1 MGPALAVVDAAPKL
15 GIVLAAVMAAA
26 TLVDPHARRRTVWM
40 GMSLTLAAVILV
52 GHIDDTEQF
61 RSLTDQPP
69 RFAGL
74 CVAGAL
80 TVVLLAIVFA
90 RRPAAFPLLVV
101 GVLPFRV
108 PIEAAGQTANLLVP
122 LYLVIAAGCVTY
134 AWRTWA
140 GLQAD
145 RTGAADLDT
154 DRSVNGGMRLP
165 PLEVALGAFLVLY
178 ALQATYSKDFDTAL
192 EQAVFFLIP
201 FALLYALLREVR
213 WSRDIVLG
221 CVGVLAVLAAAFCGI
236 GFWEYERREL
246 FWNPKVI
253 EANQFESYFRVNSV
267 FWDPNVYGRFLVLVI
282 LAVTALVLWS
292 ARARVALASAV
303 VLAVLWAGLVLTFSQ
318 SSFAAL
324 LAGLAVLAA
333 LRWDVRRAAAAA
345 AAALLLGGAFAALFQ
360 DTLKIDLGSSGGLN
374 NVTSGRADLIGGG
387 VEVFAKRPLQGY
399 GSGSFGRAYR
409 LERKGNQQQA
419 VSASHTMPVTV
430 AAEQGLIGLAA
441 YIAVLATALWTLFGD
456 AAWRATR
463 GRAPPDQD
471 GAAPAEKVF
480 AKGGQYRVARA
491 ALAAMFVAL
500 LVHTMVYAAFL
511 EDPFTWVILAAGAS
525 LAPLAQLGPV
535 VRPATARRAQPVPA
549 TT

>member
-15 GIVLAAVMAAA
+15 GVVLAAATAAA
-26 TLVDPHARRRTVWM
+26 TLVDRDPRRRALWM
-40 GMSLTLAAVILV
+40 GMSLGLAAVILV
-52 GHIDDTEQF
+52 GHIDDTDQF
-61 RSLTDQPP
+61 RSLNDRPL

-74 CVAGAL
+74 CVAGTF
-80 TVVLLAIVFA
+80 TVILLAILFA
-90 RRPAAFPLLVV
+90 GRPAAFPLLVV

-122 LYLVIAAGCVTY
+122 LYLVIAGGVGAY
-134 AWRTWA
+134 AWRARTVA
-140 GLQAD
+140 PGLQA
-145 RTGAADLDT
+145 RTGAPGLRAD
-154 DRSVNGGMRLP
+154 RAVSGGMGSP
-165 PLEVALGAFLVLY
+165 YLELALGAFLVLY

-213 WSRDIVLG
+213 WSRGLVLG
-221 CVGVLAVLAAAFCGI
+221 CVGVLAGLALVFCGI
-236 GFWEYERREL
+236 GFWEYARREL

-253 EANQFESYFRVNSV
+253 ASNQFESYFRVNSV
-267 FWDPNVYGRFLVLVI
+267 FWDPNVYGRFLALVT
-282 LAVTALVLWS
+282 LAVTSVMLWS
-292 ARARVALASAV
+292 SRNRVVLAAAV

-333 LRWDVRRAAAAA
+333 LRWDVRRAAVAA
-345 AAALLLGGAFAALFQ
+345 AAALFLGAGFVVLFQ

-374 NVTSGRADLIGGG
+374 KVTSGRSDLIRGG
-387 VEVFAKRPLQGY
+387 VDLFAKRPLQGY

-441 YIAVLATALWTLFGD
+441 YLAVLMAALWSLVGD
-456 AAWRATR
+456 SAWTAAR
-463 GRAPPDQD
+463 GRAPPRA
-471 GAAPAEKVF
+471 GGTVPAA
-480 AKGGQYRVARA
+480 GRSYRAARA

-500 LVHTMVYAAFL
+500 VVHTMVYAAFL
-511 EDPFTWVILAAGAS
+511 EDPFTWVILAAGVS
-525 LAPLAQLGPV
+525 LAPQAQLGPV
-535 VRPATARRAQPVPA
+535 VRLAAPARAQPIPA
-549 TT
+549 AT

>member
-15 GIVLAAVMAAA
+15 GIVLAAVTAAA

-40 GMSLTLAAVILV
+40 GMSLVLAAVILI
-52 GHIDDTEQF
+52 GHIDGTEQF
-61 RSLTDQPP
+61 RSLTDPP
-69 RFAGL
+69 LRFAGL

-80 TVVLLAIVFA
+80 TVVLLAIVLT
-90 RRPAAFPLLVV
+90 RRPMAFPLLVV
-101 GVLPFRV
+101 GALPFRV

-122 LYLVIAAGCVTY
+122 LYLVVAAGCVAY
-134 AWRTWA
+134 GWKTWA
-140 GLQAD
+140 VRQTGTPDLRAD
-145 RTGAADLDT
+145 RAVPG
-154 DRSVNGGMRLP
+154 RSRLP
-165 PLEVALGAFLVLY
+165 WLDLALGAFLVLY

-213 WSRDIVLG
+213 WSRDVVLG
-221 CVGVLAVLAAAFCGI
+221 CVGVLTFLAIVFCGI

-253 EANQFESYFRVNSV
+253 AANQFESYFRVNSV

-282 LAVTALVLWS
+282 LAVTALMLWS
-292 ARARVALASAV
+292 ARVRVALASAV

-345 AAALLLGGAFAALFQ
+345 AAALLLGGAFAVLFQ

-374 NVTSGRADLIGGG
+374 SVTSGRADLIGGG
-387 VEVFAKRPLQGY
+387 VELFAKRPLQGY

-441 YIAVLATALWTLFGD
+441 YVAVLGAALWSLFGD
-456 AAWRATR
+456 AAWRAMR
-463 GRAPPDQD
+463 GRAPP
-471 GAAPAEKVF
+471 GHGGPSPAEGVP
-480 AKGGQYRVARA
+480 YRTARA

-511 EDPFTWVILAAGAS
+511 EDPFTWVILAAGVS

-535 VRPATARRAQPVPA
+535 VRPATVRRAQPVPA
-549 TT
+549 AT

>member
-1 MGPALAVVDAAPKL
+1 MG
-15 GIVLAAVMAAA
+15 I
-26 TLVDPHARRRTVWM
+26 AR
-40 GMSLTLAAVILV
+40 
-52 GHIDDTEQF
+52 
-61 RSLTDQPP
+61 
-69 RFAGL
+69 
-74 CVAGAL
+74 
-80 TVVLLAIVFA
+80 A
-90 RRPAAFPLLVV
+90 R
-101 GVLPFRV
+101 
-108 PIEAAGQTANLLVP
+108 
-122 LYLVIAAGCVTY
+122 
-134 AWRTWA
+134 
-140 GLQAD
+140 
-145 RTGAADLDT
+145 
-154 DRSVNGGMRLP
+154 
-165 PLEVALGAFLVLY
+165 PLELALGVFLVLY

-192 EQAVFFLIP
+192 EQAAFFLIP

-213 WSRDIVLG
+213 WSRDLVLG
-221 CVGVLAVLAAAFCGI
+221 CVGVLTVLAIVFCGI

-253 EANQFESYFRVNSV
+253 AANQFESYFRVNSV

-282 LAVTALVLWS
+282 LAVTALMLWS

-333 LRWDVRRAAAAA
+333 LRWDVRRAAVVAG
-345 AAALLLGGAFAALFQ
+345 AALLLGGTFAVLFQ

-374 NVTSGRADLIGGG
+374 NVTSGRTDLIGGG
-387 VEVFAKRPLQGY
+387 VELFAKRPLQGY

-441 YIAVLATALWTLFGD
+441 YLAVLVTALWALFGD
-456 AAWRATR
+456 AAWRAMR
-463 GRAPPDQD
+463 DRAPPGPD
-471 GAAPAEKVF
+471 GAAPPD
-480 AKGGQYRVARA
+480 GGPYRVARA

-525 LAPLAQLGPV
+525 LAPCAQLGPV
-535 VRPATARRAQPVPA
+535 VRPATTRRAQPVPA

>member
-15 GIVLAAVMAAA
+15 GIVLAAVTAAA

-40 GMSLTLAAVILV
+40 GMSLVLAAVILI

-61 RSLTDQPP
+61 RSLTDPP
-69 RFAGL
+69 LRFAGL

-80 TVVLLAIVFA
+80 TVVLLAIVLI
-90 RRPAAFPLLVV
+90 RRPMAFPLLVV
-101 GVLPFRV
+101 GTLPFRV

-122 LYLVIAAGCVTY
+122 LYLVIAAGCVAYGWQT
-134 AWRTWA
+134 WTIRTNA
-140 GLQAD
+140 ADLQAD
-145 RTGAADLDT
+145 RPVA
-154 DRSVNGGMRLP
+154 GGMRFARAR
-165 PLEVALGAFLVLY
+165 PLELALGAFLVLY

-192 EQAVFFLIP
+192 EQAAFFLIP

-213 WSRDIVLG
+213 WSRAVVLG
-221 CVGVLAVLAAAFCGI
+221 CVAVLTVLAIVFCGI
-236 GFWEYERREL
+236 GFWEYDRREL

-253 EANQFESYFRVNSV
+253 AANQFESYFRVNSV

-282 LAVTALVLWS
+282 LAVTALMLWS

-303 VLAVLWAGLVLTFSQ
+303 LLAVLWAGLVLTFSQ

-324 LAGLAVLAA
+324 LTGLAVLAA

-345 AAALLLGGAFAALFQ
+345 AAALLLGGAFAVLFQ

-387 VEVFAKRPLQGY
+387 VELFAKRPLQGY

-441 YIAVLATALWTLFGD
+441 YLAVLAAALWSLFGD
-456 AAWRATR
+456 AAWRAAR
-463 GRAPPDQD
+463 DRAPPGHD
-471 GAAPAEKVF
+471 GPAPAEGVP
-480 AKGGQYRVARA
+480 YRAARA

-500 LVHTMVYAAFL
+500 VVHTMVYAAFL
-511 EDPFTWVILAAGAS
+511 EDPFTWVILAAGVS

-549 TT
+549 AT

>member
-1 MGPALAVVDAAPKL
+1 
-15 GIVLAAVMAAA
+15 MAAA

-61 RSLTDQPP
+61 RSLTDRSL
-69 RFAGL
+69 RFGGL
-74 CVAGAL
+74 CVAGVL
-80 TVVLLAIVFA
+80 TVVLFAILFA

-122 LYLVIAAGCVTY
+122 LYVVIVAGFIAYTARVW
-134 AWRTWA
+134 AVRRTEEPD
-140 GLQAD
+140 LQAD
-145 RTGAADLDT
+145 RAVYPSIRL
-154 DRSVNGGMRLP
+154 RS
-165 PLEVALGAFLVLY
+165 LEVALGAFLVLY

-192 EQAVFFLIP
+192 EQAAFFLIP

-213 WSRDIVLG
+213 WSRELVLG
-221 CVGVLAVLAAAFCGI
+221 CVGVLTVLAIVFCGI

-253 EANQFESYFRVNSV
+253 AANQFESYFRVNSV

-282 LAVTALVLWS
+282 LAITALMLWS
-292 ARARVALASAV
+292 TRARVALGSAV
-303 VLAVLWAGLVLTFSQ
+303 VLSVLWAGLVLTFSQ

-333 LRWDVRRAAAAA
+333 LRWDVRRAAAAV
-345 AAALLLGGAFAALFQ
+345 AAALLVGGGFAVLFQ

-374 NVTSGRADLIGGG
+374 NVTSGRADLIRGG
-387 VEVFAKRPLQGY
+387 VELFAKRPLQGY

-441 YIAVLATALWTLFGD
+441 YVAVVVAALWTLFGD
-456 AAWRATR
+456 AAWRAMR
-463 GRAPPDQD
+463 SRAPPGHD
-471 GAAPAEKVF
+471 GASAAEEVPAQ
-480 AKGGQYRVARA
+480 GGPRIARA

-525 LAPLAQLGPV
+525 VAPLAQLGPV
-535 VRPATARRAQPVPA
+535 VRPATVRRAQPVPA